1 MSVFRPIGCD
11 ECCQL
16 DWDGVPAPPC
26 WACQSVE
33 STVRARP
40 AV

>member
-1 MSVFRPIGCD
+1 MVEAGLSCNIRATSPMSVFRPIGCD

-26 WACQSVE
+26 
-33 STVRARP
+33 
-40 AV
+40 